1 MNRRSISLTIGRTWH
16 AIHSRPLLWDTV
28 TTTLFSTVGKSIGFL
43 IPFFIAAWFGVSSE
57 TDAFFFAY
65 GLILFLSGMFAPVVE
80 SVVVPYIAEARANN
94 EHVGK
99 FVGNILG
106 VSGIGLLA
114 FTGAVLLV
122 IKPVL
127 SVITR
132 FDPQALDLIYWLLIE
147 TAPLIILLVWT
158 SVLAGTLNAYKKFAF
173 PAISPAFR
181 AIVNLVIIY
190 IFKDTFGAHAIALGY
205 VAGEIVRLIIL
216 AGIIIRIK
224 LFKLGVSF
232 QLDSK
237 LREFLKTASYQSI
250 GMVAAGINPFVDKTM
265 ASWLGQGS
273 VSILHYADRLY
284 MIPVTFMTTGLMVTL
299 LSHWSGR
306 YYESGQQRLKEDV
319 KKTIR
324 MVGFIALPVML
335 FLILFYQPIVK
346 FAFGRGAF
354 NQARLPE
361 VGWVWVCYLF
371 GLAPYIFSQIF
382 NRRLLVLKRTRLLCI
397 LSLFWVLLNVILN
410 IVFMYFLQVAGIA
423 LSTSIV
429 YVIASIILFGIFKKD
444 IESNEDKN
452 ISN

>member
-1 MNRRSISLTIGRTWH
+1 MNRKSIPLTIGRTWH
-16 AIHSRPLLWDTV
+16 TIRSRPLLWDTV
-28 TTTLFSTVGKSIGFL
+28 TTTLFSTVGKSVGFL

-65 GLILFLSGMFAPVVE
+65 GLILFLSGMFAQVVE
-80 SVVVPYIAEARANN
+80 SVIVPYIAEARANN
-94 EHVGK
+94 EDIGK

-106 VSGIGLLA
+106 VTGIGLLA
-114 FTGAVLLV
+114 FAGAVLLV

-132 FDPQALDLIYWLLIE
+132 FDPQALDLIYWLLFE
-147 TAPLIILLVWT
+147 TTPLIILLVWT

-181 AIVNLVIIY
+181 AIVNLSIIFSFKS
-190 IFKDTFGAHAIALGY
+190 IFGIHAIALGY
-205 VAGEIVRLIIL
+205 VAGEVVRLIIL
-216 AGIIIRIK
+216 AGVIK
-224 LFKLGVSF
+224 RLNLFKLGLSF
-232 QLDSK
+232 QVDPK
-237 LREFLKTASYQSI
+237 LREFLKTASYQTM
-250 GMVAAGINPFVDKTM
+250 GMVAVGLNPIVDKTM
-265 ASWLGQGS
+265 ASWLGKGS
-273 VSILHYADRLY
+273 VSVLHYADRLY
-284 MIPVTFMTTGLMVTL
+284 MIPITFMTTGLMVTL
-299 LSHWSGR
+299 LSHWSNM
-306 YYESGQQRLKEDV
+306 YYNGQQRLKKAV
-319 KKTIR
+319 KKTIKI
-324 MVGFIALPVML
+324 VGFITLPVML
-335 FLILFYQPIVK
+335 FLILFHQPIVK

-354 NQARLPE
+354 NQARLQE
-361 VGWVWVCYLF
+361 VGWVWVYYLF

-397 LSLFWVLLNVILN
+397 LSLFWVSLNVILN
-410 IVFMYFLQVAGIA
+410 ILFMYFLQVAGIA